1 MDCQYKGLP
10 KYPAVTRDIAML
22 VKDEVMVKE
31 IEDIIKQRAGKILES
46 VKLLMFT
53 KASSTRRHEERGL
66 FHNVQA
72 SDRTL
77 TDEEVGKAMTK
88 ILDGLKR
95 NLGAE
100 LR

>member
-1 MDCQYKGLP
+1 MK
-10 KYPAVTRDIAML
+10 
-22 VKDEVMVKE
+22 
-31 IEDIIKQRAGKILES
+31 S
-46 VKLLMFT
+46 VAYSITF
-53 KASSTRRHEERGL
+53 R
-66 FHNVQA
+66 A